1 LAASTLAANLLDP
14 LLLFARRGIDTAHP
28 SHYLL
33 YYYILLDRDHPDTS
47 LLKGP
52 PPPRSIFISKNTS
65 AEKVAEREEHMGRD
79 HIILLVILR

>member
-1 LAASTLAANLLDP
+1 L
-14 LLLFARRGIDTAHP
+14 ARRGIDTAHP

-47 LLKGP
+47 SLLKGP

-65 AEKVAEREEHMGRD
+65 AEKVAQREEQHMGRD